1 MFQYE
6 EYVYTVYKEKS
17 FTRAADKLFVSQPA
31 LSAAIKKQEE
41 RLGFKIF
48 DRGTP
53 SLTLTEEGA
62 VYIDAIEKLHILK
75 CDLEN
80 RIMDISSLQSG
91 SLTVAGANFISS
103 FVLSEIIERFTALY
117 PKINVQLIESNSKEL
132 ESFVIE
138 EKVDIVFDYTY
149 NKEFIHG
156 EPLLEENILL
166 AVPTTHPLNRT
177 LSRIALTCADI
188 RAGKHL
194 RETTPCVDLQ
204 VCHDQGFLLLKPGN
218 SMHSIA
224 KALLNEAAVS
234 YKTTIHLDQ
243 LMTAYNM
250 CGLSMGLTFLS
261 DTLIKTAAENP
272 NIRYYKLNSTYAS
285 RVLYM
290 EHKKHKYVNRA
301 MRQFMTLATELYS

>member
-31 LSAAIKKQEE
+31 LSAAVKKQEE

-53 SLTLTEEGA
+53 SLSLTEEGA
-62 VYIDAIEKLHILK
+62 VYIEAIEKLHSLK
-75 CDLEN
+75 DDLEN

-103 FVLSEIIERFTALY
+103 FVLSEIIERFTAMY
-117 PKINVQLIESNSKEL
+117 PKIDVQLIESNSKEL

-149 NKEFIHG
+149 NKDFIHG

-166 AVPTTHPLNRT
+166 AVPEQDPRNRT
-177 LSRIALTCADI
+177 LSDISLTSADI
-188 RAGKHL
+188 RNGKHL
-194 RETTPCVDLQ
+194 SERTPCIDLRH
-204 VCHDQGFLLLKPGN
+204 CDGESFLILKPGN
-218 SMHSIA
+218 SMHRIA
-224 KALLNEAAVS
+224 KSLLAEASVT
-234 YKTTIHLDQ
+234 YKTSIQLDQ

-250 CGLSMGLTFLS
+250 CGLGMGLTFLS
-261 DTLIKTAAENP
+261 DTLIKTAADNP
-272 NIRYYKLNSTYAS
+272 SISYYKLNSPHAT
-285 RVLYM
+285 RTLYM
-290 EHKKHKYVNRA
+290 EYKKHKYVNRA
-301 MRQFMTLATELYS
+301 MRQFMALANELYS